1 MNKDDF
7 LYVERYRPAL
17 IEECILP
24 QDIKETF
31 NSFVRAGQMPNLLL
45 SGGAGIGKTT
55 VARALANEL
64 NYDVMFIN
72 CSEERGIDTLRTKM
86 MGFCSTVSLT
96 DERKC
101 LILDESDY
109 LTPDAQA
116 ALRAFIEQFANTCSF
131 VMTCNFKNRL
141 IPPLHSRTTVID
153 FRIDPK
159 NKPEMLMQFT
169 KRLLNIC
176 ELEKIE
182 VEDPNI
188 LATITNKYFP
198 DFRRVLNE
206 IQRYSI
212 GGKIDTGIIAQVQ
225 SLDTVNLIT
234 GMKEKNFKQVRKW
247 VADNSDSDM
256 AQLFRKLYDSMY
268 PEMEGGSVPQLVLH
282 LAKYQYQSA
291 FVPDQELNLTA
302 CMVEIM
308 ADCQLK

>member
-24 QDIKETF
+24 QELKETF
-31 NSFVRAGQMPNLLL
+31 KSFVKAGQMPNLLL
-45 SGGAGIGKTT
+45 CGGAGIGKTT
-55 VARALANEL
+55 IARALANEL

-234 GMKEKNFKQVRKW
+234 GMREKNFKQVRKW

-256 AQLFRKLYDSMY
+256 AQLFRKLYDSLY

>member
-31 NSFVRAGQMPNLLL
+31 NSFVSAGQMPNLLL

-234 GMKEKNFKQVRKW
+234 GMREKNFKQVRKW

>member
-1 MNKDDF
+1 MNRDDF
-7 LYVERYRPAL
+7 LYVERYRPKT
-17 IEECILP
+17 IDECVLTK
-24 QDIKETF
+24 QIKKTF
-31 NSFVRAGQMPNLLL
+31 KEFVKAGQMPNLLL
-45 SGGAGIGKTT
+45 CGGAGIGKTT
-55 VARALANEL
+55 IARALANEL

-141 IPPLHSRTTVID
+141 IQPLHSRTTVID
-153 FRIDPK
+153 FRVDPL
-159 NKPEMLMQFT
+159 NKADMLMEFT
-169 KRLLNIC
+169 QRLLDIC
-176 ELEKIE
+176 KKEKIK
-182 VEDPNI
+182 VKDTSI
-188 LATITNKYFP
+188 LATIVNKYFP

-206 IQRYSI
+206 IQRYAI
-212 GGKIDTGIIAQVQ
+212 GGVIDSGIIAQIQ
-225 SLDTVNLIT
+225 SLDTVDLIK

-247 VADNSDSDM
+247 VADHSDSDM
-256 AQLFRKLYDSMY
+256 AQLFRKLYDNLY
-268 PEMEGGSVPQLVLH
+268 PEMDSGSVPQLVLH
-282 LAKYQYQSA
+282 LGKYQYQSA

-308 ADCQLK
+308 ADCQIK

>member
-31 NSFVRAGQMPNLLL
+31 NSFVSAGQMPNLLL

-234 GMKEKNFKQVRKW
+234 GMREKNFKQVRKW

-256 AQLFRKLYDSMY
+256 AQLFRKLYDSLY

-282 LAKYQYQSA
+282 LGKYQYQSA

>member
-7 LYVERYRPAL
+7 LYVERYRPKT
-17 IEECILP
+17 IDECILP
-24 QDIKETF
+24 QELKETF
-31 NSFVRAGQMPNLLL
+31 KSFVKAGQMPNLLL
-45 SGGAGIGKTT
+45 CGGAGIGKTT
-55 VARALANEL
+55 IARALANEL

-234 GMKEKNFKQVRKW
+234 GMREKNFKQVRKW

-256 AQLFRKLYDSMY
+256 AQLFRKLYDSLY

>member
-31 NSFVRAGQMPNLLL
+31 NSFVSAGQMPNLLL

-169 KRLLNIC
+169 KRLMNIC

-234 GMKEKNFKQVRKW
+234 GMREKNFKQVRKW

-256 AQLFRKLYDSMY
+256 AQLFRKLYDSLY

>member
-234 GMKEKNFKQVRKW
+234 GMREKNFKQVRKW

-256 AQLFRKLYDSMY
+256 AQLFRKLYDSLY

-282 LAKYQYQSA
+282 LGKYQYQSA

>member
-7 LYVERYRPAL
+7 LYVERYRPKT
-17 IEECILP
+17 IDECILP
-24 QDIKETF
+24 KELKETF
-31 NSFVRAGQMPNLLL
+31 KSFVKAGQMPNLLL
-45 SGGAGIGKTT
+45 CGGAGIGKTT
-55 VARALANEL
+55 IARALANEL

-141 IPPLHSRTTVID
+141 IPPLHSRTTVVD
-153 FRIDPK
+153 FRVGPE
-159 NKPEMLMQFT
+159 NKADMLMEFT
-169 KRLLNIC
+169 QRLIGIC
-176 ELEKIE
+176 QTEKIKID
-182 VEDPNI
+182 DPSI
-188 LATITNKYFP
+188 IATIVNKYFP

-206 IQRYSI
+206 IQRYAI
-212 GGKIDTGIIAQVQ
+212 GGVIDTGIIAQIQ
-225 SLDTVNLIT
+225 SLDTVDLIG
-234 GMKEKNFKQVRKW
+234 GMREKNFKQVRKW
-247 VADNSDSDM
+247 VADHSDSDM
-256 AQLFRKLYDSMY
+256 AQLFRKLYDNLY

>member
-31 NSFVRAGQMPNLLL
+31 NSFVSAGQMPNLLL

-256 AQLFRKLYDSMY
+256 AQLFRKLYDSLY

-282 LAKYQYQSA
+282 LGKYQYQSA

>member
-7 LYVERYRPAL
+7 LYVERYRPKT
-17 IEECILP
+17 IDECILP
-24 QDIKETF
+24 QELKETF
-31 NSFVRAGQMPNLLL
+31 KSFVKAGQMPNLLL
-45 SGGAGIGKTT
+45 CGGAGIGKTT
-55 VARALANEL
+55 IARALANEL

-153 FRIDPK
+153 FRVDPK
-159 NKPEMLMQFT
+159 NVPEMLMQFT

-256 AQLFRKLYDSMY
+256 AQLFRKLYDSLY

-282 LAKYQYQSA
+282 LGKYQYQSA

>member
-31 NSFVRAGQMPNLLL
+31 NSFVSAGQMPNLLL

-234 GMKEKNFKQVRKW
+234 GMREKNFKQVRKW

-256 AQLFRKLYDSMY
+256 AQLFRKLYDSLY

>member
-24 QDIKETF
+24 QELKETF
-31 NSFVRAGQMPNLLL
+31 KSFVKAGQMPNLLL
-45 SGGAGIGKTT
+45 CGGAGIGKTT

-234 GMKEKNFKQVRKW
+234 GMREKNFKQVRKW

-256 AQLFRKLYDSMY
+256 AQLFRKLYDSLY

-282 LAKYQYQSA
+282 LGKYQYQSA

>member
-24 QDIKETF
+24 QELKETF
-31 NSFVRAGQMPNLLL
+31 KSFVKAGQMPNLLL
-45 SGGAGIGKTT
+45 CGGAGIGKTT

-234 GMKEKNFKQVRKW
+234 GMREKNFKQVRKW

-256 AQLFRKLYDSMY
+256 AQLFRKLYDSLY

>member
-31 NSFVRAGQMPNLLL
+31 NSFVKAGQMPNLLL

>member
-31 NSFVRAGQMPNLLL
+31 NSFVSAGQMPNLLL

>member
-31 NSFVRAGQMPNLLL
+31 NSFVSAGQMPNLLL

-169 KRLLNIC
+169 KRLMNIC

-234 GMKEKNFKQVRKW
+234 GMREKNFKQVRKW

-256 AQLFRKLYDSMY
+256 AQLFRKLYDSLY

-282 LAKYQYQSA
+282 LGKYQYQSA

>member
-31 NSFVRAGQMPNLLL
+31 NSFVSAGQMPNLLL

-225 SLDTVNLIT
+225 ALDTVNLIT
-234 GMKEKNFKQVRKW
+234 GMREKNFKQVRKW

-256 AQLFRKLYDSMY
+256 AQLFRKLYDSLY

>member
-7 LYVERYRPAL
+7 LYVERYRPKT
-17 IEECILP
+17 IDECILP
-24 QDIKETF
+24 QELKETF
-31 NSFVRAGQMPNLLL
+31 KSFVKAGQMPNLLL
-45 SGGAGIGKTT
+45 CGGAGIGKTT
-55 VARALANEL
+55 IARALANEL

-212 GGKIDTGIIAQVQ
+212 GGQIDTGIIAQVQ
-225 SLDTVNLIT
+225 ALDTVNLIT
-234 GMKEKNFKQVRKW
+234 GMREKNFKQVRKW

-256 AQLFRKLYDSMY
+256 AQLFRKLYDSLY

>member
-234 GMKEKNFKQVRKW
+234 GMREKNFKQVRKW

-256 AQLFRKLYDSMY
+256 AQLFRKLYDSLY